1 MADVESA
8 LNDPGIQRF
17 INVSDHGRILNI
29 ILPSIELLELDCS

>member
-17 INVSDHGRILNI
+17 KNLSDQGRIFFRV
-29 ILPSIELLELDCS
+29 